1 MPHSFE
7 YATVRVVPRVER
19 EEFLN
24 VGVIV
29 FCAEAN
35 FLDARIELDERRLR
49 AFAPRIDVELVR
61 EHLESI
67 PRLCRGDDSA
77 IGQLP
82 LRERFRWLVSPRNT
96 ILQTS
101 PAHAGLC
108 DQPVAWLERLL
119 DRMVRTP

>member
-7 YATVRVVPRVER
+7 YATVRLVPRVER

-29 FCAEAN
+29 FCAEAD
-35 FLDARIELDERRLR
+35 FLEARIELDQARLL
-49 AFAPRIDVELVR
+49 AFAPQLDLADAR
-61 EHLESI
+61 EHLDSI
-67 PRLCRGDDSA
+67 PRICRGDASA

-82 LRERFRWLVSPRNT
+82 QRERFRWLASPRST
-96 ILQTS
+96 ILQIS

>member
-29 FCAEAN
+29 FCAEAD
-35 FLDARIELDERRLR
+35 FLDARIELDEARLL
-49 AFAPRIDVELVR
+49 AVSPGADVAVLR
-61 EHLESI
+61 EHLAAI
-67 PRLCRGDDSA
+67 PRVCRGDASA
-77 IGQLP
+77 VGQLP
-82 LRERFRWLVSPRNT
+82 LRERFRWLVSPRSAM
-96 ILQTS
+96 LQTS

-108 DQPVAWLERLL
+108 DEPEGWLERLL
-119 DRMVRTP
+119 DRLVRLP